1 MIRKLL
7 WITWLLALSVTL
19 YAQKTFE
26 LKTGDILF
34 QTNKAQTS
42 FVKAIENVTTSA
54 DDLNFSHVG
63 VVVIEE
69 GEIFVLEMGDPVK
82 IDDMARN
89 LIRLSGFTPEAK
101 SVNGKPLVVVGR
113 LNPRFRKSIPKAI
126 EIMKSLLG
134 KPYDYVFLPDND
146 DYYCSEIIYLAF
158 LRRNGK
164 PIFKASP
171 MSFKDKRT
179 GETSPLWVKHFE
191 RHKTP
196 IPEGVP
202 GTSPGEMSR
211 SKAIKLVHHFF

>member
-1 MIRKLL
+1 MMIRKL
-7 WITWLLALSVTL
+7 IGIIGLLALSVTL
-19 YAQKTFE
+19 FAQKPFD

-63 VVVIEE
+63 VVVIENDS
-69 GEIFVLEMGDPVK
+69 IFVLEATMPYVCRTPLEK
-82 IDDMARN
+82 YLKRS
-89 LIRLSGFTPEAK
+89 RLVDG
-101 SVNGKPLVVVGR
+101 NPLVVVGR

-126 EIMKSLLG
+126 ENMKSLLG

-146 DYYCSEIIYLAF
+146 KYYCSEIIYVSF

-164 PIFKASP
+164 PIFNSSP
-171 MSFKDKRT
+171 MSFKDKST
-179 GETSPLWVKHFE
+179 GETSPLWEKHFE

-211 SKAIKLVHHFF
+211 SKAIKLVHRYF

>member
-69 GEIFVLEMGDPVK
+69 GEIFVLEATMPVVCK
-82 IDDMARN
+82 
-89 LIRLSGFTPEAK
+89 TPLEKYLKQAK
-101 SVNGKPLVVVGR
+101 LVNGKPLVVVGR
-113 LNPRFRKSIPKAI
+113 LKPRFRKSIPKAI

-134 KPYDYVFLPDND
+134 KPYDFCRITMIIIVVRLSIWHFSGVTESLFSRHLP
-146 DYYCSEIIYLAF
+146 CLSRTREP
-158 LRRNGK
+158 GK
-164 PIFKASP
+164 PV
-171 MSFKDKRT
+171 RC
-179 GETSPLWVKHFE
+179 G
-191 RHKTP
+191 
-196 IPEGVP
+196 
-202 GTSPGEMSR
+202 
-211 SKAIKLVHHFF
+211 

>member
-1 MIRKLL
+1 MMIRKLL

-69 GEIFVLEMGDPVK
+69 GEIFVLEATMPVVCK
-82 IDDMARN
+82 
-89 LIRLSGFTPEAK
+89 TPLEKYLKQAK
-101 SVNGKPLVVVGR
+101 LVNGKPLVVVGR
-113 LNPRFRKSIPKAI
+113 LKPRFRKSIPKAI

-191 RHKTP
+191 RYKTP